1 MILEHFVYIGQL
13 PPLQTFSLNS
23 PYKKNRFRIVRTVK
37 IYCFTF
43 PYILYMADTIHAV
56 FLLKCLK
63 QVIPIK
69 LERFTFPDWTSL
81 PFIFSSYLFHT
92 VWHLVLIPATAGL
105 NKIYHFHHNTTKNG
119 KKKKNENVVQVNI
132 IFVVWTHKVNEKR
145 WFNITIRVLSDLNFS
160 AFSESFSCCALIGF
174 LSMLYKISNQVSSS
188 AK

>member
-69 LERFTFPDWTSL
+69 LEKFTFPDWTSL

-119 KKKKNENVVQVNI
+119 KKKKMKTS
-132 IFVVWTHKVNEKR
+132 FKWTLFLLFEHIKWMKND
-145 WFNITIRVLSDLNFS
+145 DLTLLLEFWV
-160 AFSESFSCCALIGF
+160 I
-174 LSMLYKISNQVSSS
+174 
-188 AK
+188 

>member
-23 PYKKNRFRIVRTVK
+23 PYKQNRFRIVRTVK

-43 PYILYMADTIHAV
+43 PYILCMADTIHAV

-63 QVIPIK
+63 QVILIK
-69 LERFTFPDWTSL
+69 LEKFTFPDWTSF

-92 VWHLVLIPATAGL
+92 VGHLVLIPATTFTITQQ
-105 NKIYHFHHNTTKNG
+105 KMV
-119 KKKKNENVVQVNI
+119 KKKNENVVQVNI
-132 IFVVWTHKVNEKR
+132 FFVVWTYRVHAKR